1 MLVLGILVDTIYA
14 FTYIS
19 ISQINR
25 LIKKAKRRG
34 FNPEVSKIV
43 TVEHVQDE
51 ERPGRLKCSQV
62 VRDLIIKI
70 VT

>member
-1 MLVLGILVDTIYA
+1 MLILGILVNTIHA

-34 FNPEVSKIV
+34 FNPKVSKIV
-43 TVEHVQDE
+43 IVEH
-51 ERPGRLKCSQV
+51 
-62 VRDLIIKI
+62 I
-70 VT
+70 